1 MIIHCV
7 WMQMVCRE
15 VSWYKA
21 RVSRSMTNDA
31 PNGGWT
37 SMSVL
42 KSRRDFN
49 YSSVWLPAWPSVKTW
64 TEVNYGDDV
73 PSPYLAVY
81 VLRPRPSEMAD
92 CQRSLWYYTEVH
104 RGEKIKFG
112 FNCARVVSL
121 AGLSDRAQRSGDEFD
136 LLHLALSREQF
147 ALRENKESWSKKKKK
162 KTHCKLYNDSPSF
175 IHFLISHLLGY
186 LFQCF
191 ERTETPI
198 NAPTL
203 GGITTHSCTGERA
216 VLLRKSVAWSL
227 FVFCNYHSIKEN
239 PW

>member
-15 VSWYKA
+15 VPWYKA

-81 VLRPRPSEMAD
+81 VLRPPPSEMAD
-92 CQRSLWYYTEVH
+92 CQRSLWYYTEGH
-104 RGEKIKFG
+104 RRGENKVWIQLCSSG
-112 FNCARVVSL
+112 FTGRIVR
-121 AGLSDRAQRSGDEFD
+121 LSAALGRWIWFITPRFEPRAICAQR
-136 LLHLALSREQF
+136 
-147 ALRENKESWSKKKKK
+147 K
-162 KTHCKLYNDSPSF
+162 
-175 IHFLISHLLGY
+175 
-186 LFQCF
+186 
-191 ERTETPI
+191 
-198 NAPTL
+198 
-203 GGITTHSCTGERA
+203 
-216 VLLRKSVAWSL
+216 
-227 FVFCNYHSIKEN
+227 
-239 PW
+239 